1 MNFQLRHNLVWQII
15 GPIPLMV
22 IAAIVAVWFIVPRMI
37 ANNAT
42 DQAVLAGRSTATQFK
57 TLREYY
63 TENVVDKVVAAGTF
77 KASSEHKGDA
87 KAIPLPATM
96 ILDLSALLVKENTAI
111 SLYSKFPFPNRA
123 NRPLDA
129 FQQEAWD
136 FLVRNPEETYSRQE
150 ILDGK
155 QVVRVAVGDTMV
167 VQTCVNCHNTIAE
180 SPKKDWKLGD
190 VRGVLEVTSVID
202 AELATG
208 AALSRAIIIG
218 AILIGLGLLGIA
230 LLVAGSVTRP
240 IEQLIGAMQKVAAGN
255 FETVL
260 PGLGRKDEIGRLAGG
275 FNRMVSELGA
285 ARKREVV
292 DRARTATMQAE
303 LASVA
308 RSTTM
313 GRMAA
318 SIAHEI
324 NQPLGAIVASG
335 NASLRWLARTPPN
348 FDEARLA
355 LDQIVKDGHRASDI
369 IKGIRAIFR
378 TGEERRAPLDVNKLI
393 GEVLRL
399 THGEIQNEQVSVR
412 TELINDLP
420 TVMGDR
426 IQLQLVLRNLIV
438 NAVEAMSSV
447 TDRERVLHI
456 SSASTPS
463 GVRIA
468 VADSGTGIAQESIDR
483 IFHTFF
489 TTKSHGMGMGLSI
502 CRSIV
507 EAHGGRLSA
516 SPSHPYGSIFEIT
529 LPAAKDSDR

>member
-1 MNFQLRHNLVWQII
+1 
-15 GPIPLMV
+15 
-22 IAAIVAVWFIVPRMI
+22 
-37 ANNAT
+37 
-42 DQAVLAGRSTATQFK
+42 
-57 TLREYY
+57 
-63 TENVVDKVVAAGTF
+63 
-77 KASSEHKGDA
+77 
-87 KAIPLPATM
+87 
-96 ILDLSALLVKENTAI
+96 
-111 SLYSKFPFPNRA
+111 
-123 NRPLDA
+123 
-129 FQQEAWD
+129 
-136 FLVRNPEETYSRQE
+136 
-150 ILDGK
+150 
-155 QVVRVAVGDTMV
+155 
-167 VQTCVNCHNTIAE
+167 
-180 SPKKDWKLGD
+180 
-190 VRGVLEVTSVID
+190 
-202 AELATG
+202 
-208 AALSRAIIIG
+208 
-218 AILIGLGLLGIA
+218 
-230 LLVAGSVTRP
+230 
-240 IEQLIGAMQKVAAGN
+240 
-255 FETVL
+255 
-260 PGLGRKDEIGRLAGG
+260 
-275 FNRMVSELGA
+275 MVSELGA